1 MQLPSLVT
9 LSKLSDASY
18 RATCMVSP
26 TEAVVDSAGKGVS
39 RLAVNLNHLIPP
51 KLFCHIHV
59 AASNCCMQN
68 GILAFR
74 DGRCTA
80 EAEDW
85 VTCHLTGLSLASRI
99 CLELVAV
106 DDLAL

>member
-1 MQLPSLVT
+1 
-9 LSKLSDASY
+9 
-18 RATCMVSP
+18 MVSP
-26 TEAVVDSAGKGVS
+26 TEALVDSAGKRVTH
-39 RLAVNLNHLIPP
+39 LAVNFNHLLPP

-59 AASNCCMQN
+59 AASNRCMQT

-99 CLELVAV
+99 CLELIAV
-106 DDLAL
+106 DGLAL